1 MPMTVQA
8 DEKGYTGYRWVM
20 LIVLALV
27 NSLTSFCQYI
37 PAYFAQDIMADF
49 SIAPAVFAILV
60 SSPMIFGLVFAFV
73 SGALA
78 DRFGIR
84 RVVLIALVISAAGA
98 ILRAFSYDFAMLLVS
113 SVMFGVA
120 AAFCTANL
128 AKTAMAWFPPRQVSL
143 AVGIGTAL
151 GTGGIAVAQAVT
163 GPLFPDYHTAFL
175 AAGILMVVM
184 LVAWIVLARDKNR
197 PGARQSSL
205 KAGLLVVVRS
215 RGVWLAGVGCLLY
228 QAVNVATGSFL
239 ITALVVQWQTDPVMA
254 GIIAALYIASA
265 AAGSAFVP
273 ALISRFPA
281 AKPIFIAISL
291 AAAVL
296 LYCGWI
302 VPGDVVKCVVFV
314 LAGVTFGGLI
324 AAFLA
329 FPSVLPEI
337 DDENSGAAG
346 GLITTVMMVGAVFLP
361 STLVMGVAGDDY
373 NLMIIICCVLIA
385 LCAVVFALLP
395 SIYRGPSTKGK
406 GQIDQR
412 ED

>member
-1 MPMTVQA
+1 MTVQT
-8 DEKGYTGYRWVM
+8 EGQQYTGYRWVM
-20 LIVLALV
+20 LIVLTMV

-49 SIAPAVFAILV
+49 GIAPAVFAILV
-60 SSPMIFGLVFAFV
+60 SSPMIFGLVFAFA

-84 RVVLIALVISAAGA
+84 KVVLIALVISAAGA
-98 ILRAFSYDFAMLLVS
+98 ILRAFSYDFILLLIS

-120 AAFCTANL
+120 AAFCTSNL
-128 AKTAMAWFPPRQVSL
+128 AKVAMEWFPVRQVSL

-151 GTGGIAVAQAVT
+151 GTGGIAAAQAVT
-163 GPLFPDYHTAFL
+163 GLLFPDYHTAFL
-175 AAGILMVVM
+175 AAGIMMVIM
-184 LVAWIVLARDKNR
+184 LVAWIVLARDKSS
-197 PGARQSSL
+197 PEARQTSL

-239 ITALVVQWQTDPVMA
+239 ITALVLQWQTDPVMA

-273 ALISRFPA
+273 ALVSRFPA
-281 AKPIFIAISL
+281 AKLIFIIISL
-291 AAAVL
+291 VAAAL

-302 VPGDVVKCVVFV
+302 VPGAVAKCIVFV
-314 LAGVTFGGLI
+314 LAGVSFGGLI

-329 FPSVLPEI
+329 YPSVLPEI
-337 DDENSGAAG
+337 NDENSGAAG
-346 GLITTVMMVGAVFLP
+346 GLITTVMMFGAIFLP
-361 STLVMGVAGDDY
+361 STVIMGIAGDDY
-373 NLMIIICCVLIA
+373 NLMIIICCVLVA

-395 SIYRGPSTKGK
+395 SIYRGPSTKDRE
-406 GQIDQR
+406 QIDR
-412 ED
+412 